1 MRWSRKAPPQ
11 EGVSG
16 RSYAGQLA
24 WDSVEEQTWHSG
36 GRSWTEPSRAQLHL
50 PARSMLSL
58 LWSTFSQLLLL
69 LGGKYLLPLSL
80 CPSSSFSPAPALL
93 PCQLCCFL
101 THLRVITC
109 NSLSTNLFSC
119 DFFFVVVPFSSGLRS
134 WISSLGGQNKVK
146 MERRKEGKRREC
158 RLLQQHQTA
167 TQISPF
173 QFITFWVDS
182 HKIEINMRWNCLTL
196 SRPTYSPP
204 SYVKEQFIHAHFPIT
219 SHGFQ
224 S

>member
-58 LWSTFSQLLLL
+58 LWSIFSQLLLL

-109 NSLSTNLFSC
+109 NSLRQHKPILLWLFFCCCS
-119 DFFFVVVPFSSGLRS
+119 FFLWFKELNQLPGRSKQGENGEEEGGKETGVPSPSATPNCNSNQSVSVYHLLS
-134 WISSLGGQNKVK
+134 WF
-146 MERRKEGKRREC
+146 
-158 RLLQQHQTA
+158 T
-167 TQISPF
+167 
-173 QFITFWVDS
+173 
-182 HKIEINMRWNCLTL
+182 
-196 SRPTYSPP
+196 
-204 SYVKEQFIHAHFPIT
+204 
-219 SHGFQ
+219 
-224 S
+224 